1 MNMVQIAK
9 RVFLLVVVNILV
21 MLTITVVLS
30 LLRVNRYFPQG
41 GLGGLAVICLIWG
54 FAGAFISLALSRLMA
69 KWMMGVQVIPP
80 ETSDPT
86 LSRLVETVH
95 GLARGANLPK
105 LPEVG
110 IYQSDEINAFATGP
124 TRSRALVNRH
134 HRVGSDVS
142 RQKAG
147 RLAIRRPQASAA
159 PFRRAPSAQTSDT
172 ARPAQRQASAPWQ
185 ASACVSSAHGW
196 RPQRPAVLRSA

>member
-1 MNMVQIAK
+1 MKVAQVAK

-80 ETSDPT
+80 
-86 LSRLVETVH
+86 
-95 GLARGANLPK
+95 GN
-105 LPEVG
+105 
-110 IYQSDEINAFATGP
+110 Q
-124 TRSRALVNRH
+124 
-134 HRVGSDVS
+134 
-142 RQKAG
+142 
-147 RLAIRRPQASAA
+147 
-159 PFRRAPSAQTSDT
+159 
-172 ARPAQRQASAPWQ
+172 
-185 ASACVSSAHGW
+185 
-196 RPQRPAVLRSA
+196 